1 MNLKKNMYMNNKELV
16 DLVSA
21 NLFRESG
28 KLESRRSWIAMRS
41 YLEQL
46 SDEQLK
52 EMLKEPS

>member
-1 MNLKKNMYMNNKELV
+1 MYMNNKELV